1 VSDADSDPD
10 RGAHAG
16 GAVEDLRLTPARAH
30 AGGAVEDLRLTPA
43 RKTAYATGD
52 FTVNAVLT
60 SLSMIYATYFLI
72 QVAGLRPELAGA
84 VQLVGRSFDA
94 FTDPAMGRISD
105 LARFRMGRRRPFF
118 LIGALPFGAT
128 FALLWVDL
136 GSDSQWAMFA
146 YYTAVYVLLSLSMTV
161 LSVPYLA
168 LQPEMALGYD
178 ARTSLNTYRNAGS
191 VIGVF
196 AAVAFRPTANALGGG
211 AAGFALAGV
220 VYGVAMAL
228 PWLLVFRVSW
238 ERPEFQR
245 RVAQLSFREGVRVV
259 ARHRTF
265 RQLVA
270 LYLCGRVSMDLIAAM
285 LILYFAHCIGRGED
299 FEPMMLIFLTSV
311 VLSLPVWLR
320 ISTHANKSTIFIVG
334 SVWWMASQVVL
345 LLAQPD
351 WPRWTLLL
359 FAPLAGFGYAVVDL
373 MPWSMVG
380 EVVDEDDLATGERR
394 EGLYNGFFT
403 FLRKLAGTVAVWL
416 ALTLLGGLGF
426 ARDGEQSE
434 AVVTAIRLLASVGP
448 AVFLGLGVWF
458 ARGYPLTREAH
469 ARIVA
474 ALAARDAGR
483 RDAG

>member
-1 VSDADSDPD
+1 
-10 RGAHAG
+10 
-16 GAVEDLRLTPARAH
+16 
-30 AGGAVEDLRLTPA
+30 
-43 RKTAYATGD
+43 
-52 FTVNAVLT
+52 
-60 SLSMIYATYFLI
+60 
-72 QVAGLRPELAGA
+72 
-84 VQLVGRSFDA
+84 
-94 FTDPAMGRISD
+94 
-105 LARFRMGRRRPFF
+105 
-118 LIGALPFGAT
+118 
-128 FALLWVDL
+128 
-136 GSDSQWAMFA
+136 
-146 YYTAVYVLLSLSMTV
+146 
-161 LSVPYLA
+161 
-168 LQPEMALGYD
+168 
-178 ARTSLNTYRNAGS
+178 
-191 VIGVF
+191 
-196 AAVAFRPTANALGGG
+196 
-211 AAGFALAGV
+211 
-220 VYGVAMAL
+220 MAL